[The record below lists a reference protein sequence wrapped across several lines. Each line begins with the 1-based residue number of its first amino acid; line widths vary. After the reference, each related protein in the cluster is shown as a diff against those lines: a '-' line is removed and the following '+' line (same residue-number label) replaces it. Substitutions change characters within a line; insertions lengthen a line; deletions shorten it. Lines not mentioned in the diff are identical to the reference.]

1 MLADPNPADPLV
13 PEIANKYNKNRK
25 EHDKIAREWTGKHP

>member
-13 PEIANKYNKNRK
+13 PEIAQKYNKNRK
-25 EHDKIAREWTGKHP
+25 EHDKTAREWTGASL